1 MEIFDA
7 VEHITVSGGVLL
19 DNVLD
24 VVRLERLPQLASCDE
39 ELDLTQRSDGVL
51 VNWRQL
57 RQRVRLVLLV
67 VYIARMYYW
76 SLGWF
81 GGLA

>member
-76 SLGWF
+76 PLGWF